1 MRLQLQKFDVL
12 ESTNKSAV
20 LAAQHGALEG
30 TVIVAKKQ
38 YGGHGRIG
46 RIWNSPEGGLWFSI
60 ILRPKIEPQYVA
72 QLTLLAGV
80 AVTQALRSLYETDE
94 IFIKWPND
102 ILINGQKICGI
113 LSEMSLNEIG
123 QVDYAV
129 IGIGINVSL
138 KENDFPSELRT
149 TATSLNLATAKN
161 HDCNKV
167 LQYVLHEIES
177 IYQEWLN
184 TGMKSVIELWR
195 HFNCTLGKKINVKD
209 CDKIIYSGTAIAV
222 DEYGALIVQDS
233 SGNLKS
239 FDFGEI
245 SIRPVD

>member
-1 MRLQLQKFDVL
+1 MRLQLKKYDVL

-20 LAAQHGALEG
+20 LAAQQGAEEG
-30 TVIVAKKQ
+30 TVIVAEKQ
-38 YGGHGRIG
+38 YGGHGRAG
-46 RIWNSPEGGLWFSI
+46 RVWTSPEGGLWFSL
-60 ILRPKIEPQYVA
+60 ILRPAIDPRYVA

-80 AVTQALRSLYETDE
+80 AVTKALRSLYESDD

-102 ILINGQKICGI
+102 ILIDGRKICGI
-113 LSEMSLNEIG
+113 LSEMSLNEVG

-138 KENDFPSELRT
+138 KADDFPSELRQ

-167 LQYVLHEIES
+167 LQYVLLEFTR

-184 TGMKSVIELWR
+184 TGMQSVIELWKR
-195 HFNCTLGKKINVKD
+195 FNCTLGRKINVKD
-209 CDKIIYSGTAIAV
+209 CDEIIFSGIASAIN
-222 DEYGALIVQDS
+222 EYGALIVQNS
-233 SGNLKS
+233 SGISKC

-245 SIRPVD
+245 SIRPAE